1 MAGDP
6 TNVGH
11 AGEFIVGVYIED
23 VFDGQGGAEEVS
35 AGGVDDALGLSGRT
49 GCLEKGLLLLGH
61 ETFVWGG
68 GDQSLVVF

>member
-11 AGEFIVGVYIED
+11 AGEFIVGVHIED

-35 AGGVDDALGLSGRT
+35 AGGVDDALGFARRAGGLSGIVGQPHGELSERVIAT
-49 GCLEKGLLLLGH
+49 HVEN
-61 ETFVWGG
+61 E
-68 GDQSLVVF
+68 